1 MRLFEKLRGPSKQ
14 RKKRVVV
21 LGIDGVPYTYIQQ
34 LFQAGELPNF
44 RAIVGEGALLQMD
57 TTMPNVSSVAWSS
70 FMTGQNPGKHNI
82 YGFVERQ
89 PGSLKT
95 FIPTSRTMRSP
106 ALWEL
111 LSAAGKRVF
120 AMNVPVTYPSRQ
132 VNGIIVGCF
141 LSPNV
146 EKAAPTAEVAAAL
159 KRLNYCVDADPWRAR
174 QDKDAFLPH
183 LDEVFERRIEAMRYF
198 WRQEKWDF
206 FMAHIM
212 ETDRLHHFF
221 WEEME
226 QGHAKYRPAFLEF
239 YKRLDQVLGE
249 VRSWLDED
257 TTLIVLSDHG
267 FCSIKQEV
275 FVNTWLHERG
285 YLGYAKEQPEGLQDM
300 AVSSAAYSLDPGRI
314 FLNVKGREPEGRIE
328 PGAEYERIRRE
339 IAEAAV
345 QMVDPASG
353 EGMVE
358 RVYLREE
365 LYHGPY
371 AEAGADLVLAMR
383 DGYDPK
389 GPLGKPTLT
398 YKGASLV
405 GMHTT
410 PDALLYVQGMR
421 PTGRRPYIA
430 DVAPT
435 ILELLEVPVPAD
447 MDGRSLLGDQTGAL
461 ERSA

>member
-1 MRLFEKLRGPSKQ
+1 MRLFDKFRGGNKQ

-21 LGIDGVPYTYIQQ
+21 LGIDGVPYTYIQK

-44 RAIVGEGALLQMD
+44 RAIVGEGAFVQMD
-57 TTMPNVSSVAWSS
+57 TTLPNVSSVAWSS

-95 FIPTSRTMRSP
+95 FIPTSRNMRSP
-106 ALWEL
+106 AIWEI

-132 VNGIIVGCF
+132 VNGIVVGCF

-146 EKAAPTAEVAAAL
+146 EKAAPNAEVAQAL

-174 QDKDAFLPH
+174 QDKDSFLSH
-183 LDEVFERRIEAMRYF
+183 LDEVFERRIDAMRYF
-198 WRQEKWDF
+198 WRQEPWDF

-226 QGHAKYRPAFLEF
+226 QGHMKYAPAFLEF

-257 TTLIVLSDHG
+257 TTLVILSDHG
-267 FCSIKQEV
+267 FCSIRQEV
-275 FVNTWLHERG
+275 YVNSWLHDAG
-285 YLGYAKEQPEGLQDM
+285 YLQYAKEQPEGLQDM
-300 AVSSAAYSLDPGRI
+300 APASVAYSLDPGRI
-314 FLNVKGREPEGRIE
+314 FLNVKGREPGGHIAM
-328 PGAEYERIRRE
+328 GAEYERVRRE
-339 IAEAAV
+339 VAEAA
-345 QMVDPASG
+345 MGMTDPATG
-353 EGMVE
+353 EPMVE
-358 RVYLREE
+358 RVYTREE

-371 AEAGADLVLAMR
+371 ADVGADLVLAMR

-389 GPLGKPTLT
+389 GALGKPSLIF
-398 YKGASLV
+398 KGKSLV

-410 PDALLYVQGMR
+410 PDALVYVRGVKQ
-421 PTGRRPYIA
+421 PLRRPYIA
-430 DVAPT
+430 DMAPT
-435 ILELLEVPVPAD
+435 ILELLEVPVPSD
-447 MDGRSLLGDQTGAL
+447 MDGVSLFKDM
-461 ERSA
+461 